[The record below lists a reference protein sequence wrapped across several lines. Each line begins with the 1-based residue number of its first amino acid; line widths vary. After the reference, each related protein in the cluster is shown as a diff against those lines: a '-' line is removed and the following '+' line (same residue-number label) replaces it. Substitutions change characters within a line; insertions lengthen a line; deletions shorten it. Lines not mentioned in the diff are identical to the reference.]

1 MPRVAHGATV
11 TPEQVMEA
19 QEAVANAAA
28 GVAAGF
34 AMAAP
39 APLQNFDYLFP
50 ELQNDPAKLLKEE
63 RLTVRR
69 LRELGRR
76 MQDPGE
82 DPDPGDT
89 GDPGPPPIPAV
100 PALYTYFGQFI
111 DHDITFEQTSLTLD
125 KLLAGTLEPLSL
137 PTIPNDLKNTRN
149 ASLELDSVYGGA
161 AARDPRDPNRMKLGT
176 VSRVGGRPPGKGP
189 DNDLPRSGPDHA
201 AEIGDPRN
209 DENLIVSQLHLAFL
223 KAHNRLVNQG
233 RSFADAR
240 RVIRQ
245 HYPHLV
251 IHDFLKR
258 VADPAGVDGL
268 LTGGNRFYHT
278 DQDPFFLPLEFA
290 VAGFRFG
297 HTMV

>member
-50 ELQNDPAKLLKEE
+50 EPQNDPAKLLKEE

-89 GDPGPPPIPAV
+89 GDTGDPGPPRIPAL
-100 PALYTYFGQFI
+100 PAPYTYFAQVLDHTITI
-111 DHDITFEQTSLTLD
+111 DPPSL
-125 KLLAGTLEPLSL
+125 
-137 PTIPNDLKNTRN
+137 
-149 ASLELDSVYGGA
+149 
-161 AARDPRDPNRMKLGT
+161 
-176 VSRVGGRPPGKGP
+176 
-189 DNDLPRSGPDHA
+189 
-201 AEIGDPRN
+201 
-209 DENLIVSQLHLAFL
+209 
-223 KAHNRLVNQG
+223 
-233 RSFADAR
+233 
-240 RVIRQ
+240 
-245 HYPHLV
+245 
-251 IHDFLKR
+251 
-258 VADPAGVDGL
+258 
-268 LTGGNRFYHT
+268 
-278 DQDPFFLPLEFA
+278 
-290 VAGFRFG
+290 
-297 HTMV
+297 